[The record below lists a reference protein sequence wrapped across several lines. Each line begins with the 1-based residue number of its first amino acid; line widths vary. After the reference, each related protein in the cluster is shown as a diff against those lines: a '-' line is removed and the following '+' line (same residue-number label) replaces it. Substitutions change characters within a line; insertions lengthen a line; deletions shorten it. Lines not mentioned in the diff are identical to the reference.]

1 MQLARSTAVLGLGL
15 GLGLGPPSVSA
26 LTLRN
31 DDGNT
36 PITKV
41 LTLLRNME
49 ARAAADAKKEQ
60 QTYDKMACWCEDTTA
75 RKSRDIAEAKQKIDE
90 LDATILKLSAE
101 TATHAAEAA
110 NLKKAIASNRA
121 AQKEAT
127 EVRSKERA
135 AYEDTK
141 NEAEQ
146 SIGALEAAVKALS
159 GAGEGKF
166 LETGMEQ
173 ANFLTVAAA
182 VRPVLERPTAERVLS
197 MRDLEAVRLFAAR
210 PQDFVKGGR
219 GSRPSALQVANNPFG
234 DYAPQSTQIQG
245 ILKGLYDSFASS
257 LEKANGEE
265 STNQK
270 TYKDLMDTKKK
281 EEATLSS
288 TFEQHSL
295 DEAEKSKT
303 LADSKQLRDDTKVQL
318 DADKKF
324 FEDTKHACAG
334 KAAEW
339 SERSRLRVEEL
350 QGIAAAIEVLS
361 GPEAMATFKNASTTL
376 LQVNAHRGA
385 TFKEASTVRRVQ
397 GLAAA
402 INTRSRN
409 SRSAGAASALMQQ
422 AAAAASSGHF
432 DKVMA
437 SIDEMIAVLRAEEQA
452 DIEHRDRCQ
461 GSQNKNRN
469 EIEDLNS
476 AVKKSEESIGR
487 LDNKMKAASDS
498 IKSLEGEIKA
508 TNDDLDTSLK
518 LRNKEN
524 TEFTQAL
531 QDDISSVELIEQAIV
546 LLSKF
551 YEKNKIPLAMV
562 QQKPEYSVDPNKMPE
577 SFDGSYKGQQ
587 GEHKNVVGML
597 SAIKEDLE
605 NEIKTGRKAEADAQ
619 AEYEEERDAMRESL
633 RAQEASKVE
642 AEKQL
647 AELGSKRQDT
657 EEFKGQK
664 EASLGDQ
671 NDLKATLDSDC
682 AWVKTHFE
690 TRRTKRKAEISGL
703 QDAKDYLAGVE
714 SGSGI

>member
-1 MQLARSTAVLGLGL
+1 MKLARSTAILGLGL
-15 GLGLGPPSVSA
+15 SASA
-26 LTLRN
+26 LTLEN
-31 DDGNT
+31 DSADT
-36 PITKV
+36 PILKV

-49 ARAAADAKKEQ
+49 ARAAAEAKKEQ

-75 RKSRDIAEAKQKIDE
+75 RKSRDIAEAKQQIDE
-90 LDATILKLSAE
+90 LDASIVKLSAE

-127 EVRSKERA
+127 EVRTKERA

-146 SIGALEAAVKALS
+146 SVGALEAAVKALS

-182 VRPVLERPTAERVLS
+182 VRPVLERPMTARALS
-197 MRDLEAVRLFAAR
+197 SKDLEAVRLFAAR

-219 GSRPSALQVANNPFG
+219 GHRLGALQVKNNPFG

-245 ILKGLYDSFASS
+245 ILKGLYDTFTSS

-270 TYKDLMDTKKK
+270 TFQELMKTKKS
-281 EEATLSS
+281 EESTLSA

-303 LADSKQLRDDTKVQL
+303 LADNKQLRDDTKAQL
-318 DADKKF
+318 AADKKF
-324 FEDTKHACAG
+324 FEDTKRNCAG

-350 QGIAAAIEVLS
+350 QGIDAAIKVLS
-361 GPEAMATFKNASTTL
+361 GPEAMATFKNASATL
-376 LQVNAHRGA
+376 LQLHEQRGA
-385 TFKEASTVRRVQ
+385 TAAQAQAARRVR

-402 INTRSRN
+402 ISSERIGSSRT
-409 SRSAGAASALMQQ
+409 AGAAITLAQE
-422 AAAAASSGHF
+422 ATVAASSGHF

-437 SIDEMIAVLRAEEQA
+437 SIDDMIAVLRAEEKA

-461 GSQNKNRN
+461 GAQNKNKN
-469 EIEDLNS
+469 EIEDLNA
-476 AVKKSEESIGR
+476 AVEKTESSIKR
-487 LDNKMKAASDS
+487 LDNKMKATSDAVT
-498 IKSLEGEIKA
+498 KLEGEIKA
-508 TNDDLDTSLK
+508 TNDDLSSALK
-518 LRNKEN
+518 LRNKEQG
-524 TEFTQAL
+524 EFREAL
-531 QDDISSVELIEQAIV
+531 QADMSSVELIEKAIV
-546 LLSKF
+546 ALSRF
-551 YEKNKIPLAMV
+551 YEKNNIPMALV
-562 QQKPEYSVDPNKMPE
+562 QGKLSNPPEYKTDPNKMPE
-577 SFDGSYKGQQ
+577 SFEGSYKGQQ
-587 GEHKNVVGML
+587 GEHNNVVGML

-605 NEIKTGRKAEADAQ
+605 KEIKTGRQAEADSQ
-619 AEYEEERDAMRESL
+619 ADFEKERDAMRESL
-633 RAQEASKVE
+633 RAQETSKVE

-647 AELGSKRQDT
+647 AELGSKKQDA
-657 EEFKGQK
+657 EELKGQK
-664 EASLGDQ
+664 EAARDDQ
-671 NDLKATLDSDC
+671 DTLKATLDTDC
-682 AWVKTHFE
+682 SWVKTHFDS
-690 TRRTKRKAEISGL
+690 RRTKRKAEISGL
-703 QDAKDYLAGVE
+703 QDAKDFLAGVE